1 MSKAG
6 KNGVTSKTPQNIPFG
21 AGTIHKNLKYT
32 EGTGWNFEES
42 LYGATSGGSKFSY
55 VPEITTVEIDGVLVK
70 AKQFDKKTG
79 ETAKMEINLA
89 ELSADTIK
97 TAIVGKTTT
106 SEDVK
111 FTKIISKAD
120 IETGDYWENIA
131 FVGETLKGEKIIAIM
146 GNALCTSGFEVESKN
161 KEPGVLAAT
170 FECSADPDE
179 ENQEFNVLPVQIY
192 YPVAE

>member
-97 TAIVGKTTT
+97 TAIVGKTIT
-106 SEDVK
+106 SEDTK

-131 FVGETLKGEKIIAIM
+131 FVGETFKGEKIIVIM
-146 GNALCTSGFEVESKN
+146 GNALCTSGFEIEGKN
-161 KEPGVLAAT
+161 KEAGVLAAT